1 MLERLILLIAHHG
14 LSGWSGC
21 LYWGWFVIE
30 LCRFIF
36 QRWKVKLIQLEN
48 MKYGNLASINIK
60 WFIKTV
66 SIPNLDKSKGHD
78 QTSYRKPN
86 IKVIWMLP
94 TQPIII
100 YLSKKTFKV
109 SVTYISTTIFNQTH
123 IGNKPSNKN

>member
-1 MLERLILLIAHHG
+1 
-14 LSGWSGC
+14 
-21 LYWGWFVIE
+21 
-30 LCRFIF
+30 
-36 QRWKVKLIQLEN
+36 